1 MVFKSEL
8 ESSNPLL
15 YTSLF
20 LLGFFPTFNLI
31 ALSYYGGWE
40 SPLLLHWVMYY
51 CKLSVLLG
59 FSSVFN
65 IWLLQVH
72 IIVGPPPYFR
82 VLLLWAFDACY
93 LNDLIKALCQ
103 AIFCI
108 IWWF

>member
-20 LLGFFPTFNLI
+20 LLGFFPIFNLI

-51 CKLSVLLG
+51 CKLSVFLG
-59 FSSVFN
+59 FSSVLN

-72 IIVGPPPYFR
+72 IIVGLPPYF
-82 VLLLWAFDACY
+82 
-93 LNDLIKALCQ
+93 
-103 AIFCI
+103 
-108 IWWF
+108 